1 MIEIAVAAQAAF
13 KAYSLIKSG
22 VEGGKE
28 IEDMGKTV
36 ARWFQAKD
44 DLDVAIKQEE
54 QRKGQAAKDA
64 NTDPL
69 AGSVWAEAAEY
80 VEEQRRTE
88 RQLEKIKWMY
98 IDAGKSAEWARVK
111 TKAASLQKQRDADIR
126 KKKEK
131 ETEDNLLLKQVMTI
145 FGVLFG
151 GLVVVGV
158 ILFLV
163 FGLNSE

>member
-69 AGSVWAEAAEY
+69 AGSVWGEAAEY
-80 VEEQRRTE
+80 VEEQRPGAWGTLDEFTQKVSSPKNAEHLRGY
-88 RQLEKIKWMY
+88 LE
-98 IDAGKSAEWARVK
+98 DEP
-111 TKAASLQKQRDADIR
+111 QRLTQNTSSYDC
-126 KKKEK
+126 
-131 ETEDNLLLKQVMTI
+131 
-145 FGVLFG
+145 
-151 GLVVVGV
+151 
-158 ILFLV
+158 
-163 FGLNSE
+163 

>member
-44 DLDVAIKQEE
+44 DLDSAIKEE
-54 QRKGQAAKDA
+54 EKRKGQAVKDA
-64 NTDPL
+64 NADPL

-80 VEEQRRTE
+80 VEEQRRVE

-98 IDAGKSAEWARVK
+98 IDAGKSAECTRVK
-111 TKAASLQKQRDADIR
+111 TKAKSLQRQRDADILKR
-126 KKKEK
+126 KQKK
-131 ETEDNLLLKQVMTI
+131 TEDQKIVDAIWLGLAV
-145 FGVLFG
+145 VLG
-151 GLVVVGV
+151 GLAVTGL
-158 ILFLV
+158 ILFLI
-163 FGLNSE
+163 FGLNN